1 MSGPA
6 NQRMNES
13 ANERISES
21 ANQRSPVVTRH
32 SSLVTRLAPW
42 AAFAALL
49 VWGWRGQNLFH
60 DIPSYGDVLE
70 LMWGISW
77 YGDALR
83 TGVDPAVYPLAFYP
97 GGWQLATFGQSVG
110 PALFLV
116 LLPLHW
122 IGGAAFAY
130 QIAVLLTFVLA
141 FGGTLALAGRFMGRL
156 GATVVALLYT
166 FWGFRWF
173 QTIGHLNF
181 LLGSACLP
189 WMVWAL
195 ENFLR
200 ESSAS
205 IRVHPRP
212 ILWLGLAGI
221 AWAAAIAGSMY
232 FIWIGG
238 ILMAGWLLGR
248 RLGKQIDW
256 RTVVIGSAVPA
267 GAALLLSLP
276 ALIAYWRASASI
288 GAGSHDLAEVN
299 FWGASLNSL
308 PLPYVF
314 HPWLKAFAT
323 SIYRGITY
331 EQGAAN
337 LGLLAVLTACG
348 GAWAAHRDRRWLPVL
363 ILTPIALIL
372 SLGLTLKWDNQS
384 LQWEGL
390 RPLNTALWQLG
401 HLLKPDVFAAGQPPA
416 PFDAAIPLPGLML
429 AAVVPLLER
438 ARVFARY
445 IFIAALGIYLL
456 AGFGLHRLRWG
467 WARWLLAAVLIFEV
481 IPPPLE
487 RVPFPP
493 PPHPAFEWLR
503 SQPDGAV
510 ADVLAAHPDTLV
522 LINRGETVW
531 ATRLHGKP
539 AIAGASSVWPATT
552 TFLNEWLATHP
563 HAFTGPTAV
572 PLLRFFGTRYLL
584 LHMTS
589 DWEKEI
595 LEEARQNPELKFSR
609 CFDPPAGPGA
619 WQYPICALE
628 VQPPV
633 NANVNLAPVE
643 GWSGQEDWG
652 VWAVGPES
660 LAEFVAMTQK
670 PHRLTLE
677 AFPNCIPGRTQALT
691 VEVNGTRLAEHTW
704 ANCDPWAAVIT
715 IPALLVRLG
724 GNDVVIRPAYAVA
737 PAEGD
742 TRPLSVGFSKLRVDA
757 EP

>member
-1 MSGPA
+1 
-6 NQRMNES
+6 MNES
-13 ANERISES
+13 ANERIGES
-21 ANQRSPVVTRH
+21 ANQESSVVRRP
-32 SSLVTRLAPW
+32 SSIVNRLAPW
-42 AAFAALL
+42 AAFVALL
-49 VWGWRGQNLFH
+49 VWGWRGQDSVRSL
-60 DIPSYGDVLE
+60 PTYGDILE
-70 LMWGISW
+70 FTWALSW
-77 YGDALR
+77 FNDALR
-83 TGVDPAVYPLAFYP
+83 QGMNPLLAPVAFYP
-97 GGWQLATFGQSVG
+97 GGWNLTTYATGF
-110 PALFLV
+110 LFLPV
-116 LLPLHW
+116 LLPLHRLA
-122 IGGAAFAY
+122 GAAFAY
-130 QIAVLLTFVLA
+130 NTAVLLTFGLA
-141 FGGTLALAGRFMGRL
+141 FGGMLALARRSMSPL
-156 GATVVALLYT
+156 GATVAALLYT
-166 FWGFRWF
+166 FWGFRWI
-173 QTIGHLNF
+173 QTIGHLNI

-189 WMVWAL
+189 WMIWAL
-195 ENFLR
+195 ERALDAR
-200 ESSAS
+200 AVEST
-205 IRVHPRP
+205 RP
-212 ILWLGLAGI
+212 GRRSLGWLALVGLI
-221 AWAAAIAGSMY
+221 WAATIVGSMY
-232 FIWIGG
+232 FVWIGG
-238 ILMAGWLLGR
+238 ILLAGWLLGR
-248 RLGKQIDW
+248 RLGRQINW
-256 RTVVIGSAVPA
+256 RTVVIGFAVPA
-267 GAALLLSLP
+267 GVAFLLSLP
-276 ALIAYWRASASI
+276 VLIAYWRASIMIAANSP
-288 GAGSHDLAEVN
+288 DLGEVN

-314 HPWLKAFAT
+314 HPWLKSFAT

-348 GAWAAHRDRRWLPVL
+348 GAWAARHDRRWLPVL
-363 ILTPIALIL
+363 LLTPIALIL

-401 HLLKPDVFAAGQPPA
+401 HLLKPDVFAAAQPPA
-416 PFDAAIPLPGLML
+416 PFDNAIPLPGLL
-429 AAVVPLLER
+429 LTAVVPLLER

-481 IPPPLE
+481 IPPPLGN
-487 RVPFPP
+487 VPFPP
-493 PPHPAFEWLR
+493 PPHPAFEWLK

-510 ADVLAAHPDTLV
+510 ADMLAAHPGTLV

-539 AIAGASSVWPATT
+539 AVAGASSVWPATT
-552 TFLNEWLATHP
+552 AYLNEWLATHP
-563 HAFTGPTAV
+563 HAAGGPTFV
-572 PLLRFFGTRYLL
+572 PLLRFFGTRYLF
-584 LHMTS
+584 LHMAS

-595 LEEARQNPELKFSR
+595 LEEARQNPELNFIR

-660 LAEFVAMTQK
+660 RASFVAMAQK

-691 VEVNGTRLAEHTW
+691 VEVNGARLAEHTW
-704 ANCDPWAAVIT
+704 ANCDPWAATIT
-715 IPALLVRLG
+715 IPASLVRLG

-737 PAEGD
+737 PPDGD
-742 TRPLSVGFSKLRVDA
+742 TRPLSVGFSRLHVDA